1 MRFLNNHNV
10 KDIVWILYA
19 VSLGTFGN
27 ILYRINN
34 DLKIKPFLYRLL
46 YGIMA
51 TGLYVGG
58 FVILFKDKPKLQITI
73 MLLIF
78 IIAYFTEIIIEVIE
92 TELPDVIKR
101 LINKAIGEN
110 TSLKNK
116 DMEGK
121 KDE

>member
-1 MRFLNNHNV
+1 MRFLNNQNV

-58 FVILFKDKPKLQITI
+58 FVILFKDKPKLQIII

-78 IIAYFTEIIIEVIE
+78 IIAYFTEIIIEVVE

>member
-1 MRFLNNHNV
+1 MGFLNNQNV

-19 VSLGTFGN
+19 ISLGTFGN

-34 DLKIKPFLYRLL
+34 NLKIKPFLYRLL

-58 FVILFKDKPKLQITI
+58 FVVLFKDKPKLQIII

-78 IIAYFTEIIIEVIE
+78 IIAYFTEIIIEVVE

>member
-1 MRFLNNHNV
+1 MRFLDNHNV

-58 FVILFKDKPKLQITI
+58 FVVLFKDKPKLQIII

>member
-1 MRFLNNHNV
+1 MRFLNNQNV

-46 YGIMA
+46 YGVMA

-78 IIAYFTEIIIEVIE
+78 IIAYFTEIIIEVVE
-92 TELPDVIKR
+92 TELPDVIIR

>member
-1 MRFLNNHNV
+1 MRFLNNQNV

-58 FVILFKDKPKLQITI
+58 FVVLFKDKPKLQITI

-78 IIAYFTEIIIEVIE
+78 IIAYFTEIIIEVVE

>member
-1 MRFLNNHNV
+1 MRFLNNQNV

-46 YGIMA
+46 YGVMA

-78 IIAYFTEIIIEVIE
+78 IIAYFTEIIIEVVE

>member
-1 MRFLNNHNV
+1 MRFLNNQNV

-34 DLKIKPFLYRLL
+34 NLKIKPFLYRLL

>member
-1 MRFLNNHNV
+1 MRFLDNQNV

-58 FVILFKDKPKLQITI
+58 FVVLFKDKPKLQIII

-78 IIAYFTEIIIEVIE
+78 IIAYFTEIIIEVVE

>member
-1 MRFLNNHNV
+1 MRFLDNHNV

-58 FVILFKDKPKLQITI
+58 FVILFKDKPKLQIII

-78 IIAYFTEIIIEVIE
+78 IIAYFTEIIIEVVE

>member
-1 MRFLNNHNV
+1 MRFLNNQNV

-46 YGIMA
+46 YGVMA

>member
-1 MRFLNNHNV
+1 MRFLNNQNV

-58 FVILFKDKPKLQITI
+58 FVVLFKDKPKLQIII

-78 IIAYFTEIIIEVIE
+78 IIAYFTEIIIEVVE

-116 DMEGK
+116 DMGGK

>member
-1 MRFLNNHNV
+1 MRFLNNQNV

-58 FVILFKDKPKLQITI
+58 FVVLFKDKPKLQIII

-78 IIAYFTEIIIEVIE
+78 IIAYFTEIIIEVVE

>member
-1 MRFLNNHNV
+1 MRFLNNQNV

>member
-1 MRFLNNHNV
+1 MRFLNNQNV

-78 IIAYFTEIIIEVIE
+78 IIAYFTEIIIVVIE

>member
-1 MRFLNNHNV
+1 MGFLNNQNV

-34 DLKIKPFLYRLL
+34 NLKIKPFLYRLL

-58 FVILFKDKPKLQITI
+58 FVVLFKDKPKLQIII

-78 IIAYFTEIIIEVIE
+78 IIAYFTEIIIEVVE

>member
-1 MRFLNNHNV
+1 MRFLDNHNV

-46 YGIMA
+46 YGVMA

-58 FVILFKDKPKLQITI
+58 FVILFKDKPKLQIII

-78 IIAYFTEIIIEVIE
+78 IIAYFTEIIIEVVE

>member
-1 MRFLNNHNV
+1 MRFLNNQNV

-46 YGIMA
+46 YGVMA

-58 FVILFKDKPKLQITI
+58 FVILFKDKPKLQIII

-78 IIAYFTEIIIEVIE
+78 IIAYFTEIIIEVVE

>member
-1 MRFLNNHNV
+1 
-10 KDIVWILYA
+10 
-19 VSLGTFGN
+19 
-27 ILYRINN
+27 
-34 DLKIKPFLYRLL
+34 
-46 YGIMA
+46 MA

-58 FVILFKDKPKLQITI
+58 FVVLFKDKPKLQIII

-78 IIAYFTEIIIEVIE
+78 IIAYFTEIIIEVVE

>member
-34 DLKIKPFLYRLL
+34 NLKIKPFLYRLL

-58 FVILFKDKPKLQITI
+58 FVILFKDKPKLQIII

>member
-1 MRFLNNHNV
+1 MRFLNNQNV

-58 FVILFKDKPKLQITI
+58 FVVLFKDKPKLQIII

>member
-1 MRFLNNHNV
+1 MRFLDNHNV

-46 YGIMA
+46 YGVMA

-58 FVILFKDKPKLQITI
+58 FVILFKDKPKLQIII

>member
-1 MRFLNNHNV
+1 MRFLDNHNV
-10 KDIVWILYA
+10 KDIVWIIYA

>member
-1 MRFLNNHNV
+1 MRFLNDHNV

-34 DLKIKPFLYRLL
+34 NLKIKPFLYRLL

-58 FVILFKDKPKLQITI
+58 FVILFKDKPKLQIII

>member
-1 MRFLNNHNV
+1 MRFLDNHNV

-46 YGIMA
+46 YGVMA

>member
-1 MRFLNNHNV
+1 MRFLDNHNV

-19 VSLGTFGN
+19 ISLGTFGN

-46 YGIMA
+46 YGIMT

-101 LINKAIGEN
+101 LINKIIGEN

-116 DMEGK
+116 DMGGK

>member
-1 MRFLNNHNV
+1 MRFLNNQIV

-58 FVILFKDKPKLQITI
+58 FVILFKDKPKLQIII

-78 IIAYFTEIIIEVIE
+78 IIAYFTEIIIEVVE

-110 TSLKNK
+110 TSSKNK

>member
-101 LINKAIGEN
+101 LINKIIGEN

-116 DMEGK
+116 DMKGK

>member
-1 MRFLNNHNV
+1 MRFLDNHNV
-10 KDIVWILYA
+10 KDIVWIIYA

-46 YGIMA
+46 YGVMA

-58 FVILFKDKPKLQITI
+58 FVILFKDKPKLQIII

-78 IIAYFTEIIIEVIE
+78 IIAYFTEIIIEVVE

>member
-1 MRFLNNHNV
+1 MGFLNNQNV

-19 VSLGTFGN
+19 ISLGTFGN

-58 FVILFKDKPKLQITI
+58 FVVLFKDKPKLQIII

-78 IIAYFTEIIIEVIE
+78 IIAYFTEIIIEVVE

>member
-1 MRFLNNHNV
+1 MRFLNNQNV

-101 LINKAIGEN
+101 LINKIIGEN

-116 DMEGK
+116 DMGGK

>member
-1 MRFLNNHNV
+1 MRFLDNQNV

-51 TGLYVGG
+51 TGLYVCG
-58 FVILFKDKPKLQITI
+58 FVVLFKDKPKLQIII

-78 IIAYFTEIIIEVIE
+78 IIAYFTEIIIEVVE

>member
-34 DLKIKPFLYRLL
+34 NLKIKPFLYRLL

-101 LINKAIGEN
+101 LINKIIGEN

>member
-1 MRFLNNHNV
+1 MRFLNNQNV

-34 DLKIKPFLYRLL
+34 NLKIKPFLYRLL

-78 IIAYFTEIIIEVIE
+78 IIAYFTEIII
-92 TELPDVIKR
+92 
-101 LINKAIGEN
+101 
-110 TSLKNK
+110 
-116 DMEGK
+116 
-121 KDE
+121 

>member
-1 MRFLNNHNV
+1 MRFLNNQNV

-58 FVILFKDKPKLQITI
+58 FVILFKDKPKLQIII

>member
-1 MRFLNNHNV
+1 MRFLDNHNV

-58 FVILFKDKPKLQITI
+58 FVVLFKDKPKLQIII

-78 IIAYFTEIIIEVIE
+78 IIAYFTEIIIEVVE

>member
-10 KDIVWILYA
+10 KEIVWILYA

-101 LINKAIGEN
+101 LINKIIGEN

-116 DMEGK
+116 DMKGK

>member
-1 MRFLNNHNV
+1 MRFLDNHNV

-46 YGIMA
+46 YGVMA

-78 IIAYFTEIIIEVIE
+78 IIAYFTEIIIEVVE

>member
-19 VSLGTFGN
+19 ISLGTFGN

-58 FVILFKDKPKLQITI
+58 FVILFKDKPKLQIII

-78 IIAYFTEIIIEVIE
+78 IIAYFTEIIIEVVE

>member
-1 MRFLNNHNV
+1 MRFLNNQNV

-58 FVILFKDKPKLQITI
+58 FVVLFKDKPKLQIII

-78 IIAYFTEIIIEVIE
+78 IIAYFTEIIIEVVE

-101 LINKAIGEN
+101 LINKIIGEN

-116 DMEGK
+116 DMGGK

>member
-1 MRFLNNHNV
+1 MRFLNNQNV

-78 IIAYFTEIIIEVIE
+78 IIAYFTEIIIEVLE
-92 TELPDVIKR
+92 TQLPDVIKR